1 MVSLLATDYYRY
13 AQTLAEQKITSM
25 VACKDV
31 RKGMIQLEWENKV
44 MRKQI
49 EDLYDKEKNIKML
62 RLSEE
67 QQKMTVM

>member
-1 MVSLLATDYYRY
+1 MVPLPTNDYYRY
-13 AQTLAEQKITSM
+13 AQTLAEQKIASM

-31 RKGMIQLEWENKV
+31 HKGMIQLEWENKV

-49 EDLYDKEKNIKML
+49 EDLHDKEKNIKML